1 MTNNLKYNIS
11 DKVPFPQILIY
22 AIQQCLS
29 IFVATVLIANI
40 CGTPIDAC
48 LIGACLGTLTYQ
60 LITGFRSPMFISS
73 CGATVSAVV
82 GALAIGE
89 GDNYFAV
96 FLGGLMVALV
106 YGIFSILVSKLGIDK
121 LRKILPATIIGPVT
135 IVIGLNL
142 AKFIPTY
149 VGQSDG
155 VAGNAGVLV
164 ALFTM
169 LVVAVSS
176 HYFKGF
182 WKTIPFLIGL
192 GAGYAVSLILTLLG
206 IAPLVN
212 LSVFENL
219 TIFRLPDFSFLH
231 WSIEGMTVADV
242 GTIALLFAPVSI
254 CSICEHWADHLTLS
268 HIIGTDLTKTPGL
281 DRTLLGD
288 GIASCVGAAICGLP
302 NTSYGESIATTG
314 FSRVASTRVITVA
327 AIITGLLAFLSPVQA
342 LIASIPSCVFGGCA
356 MILYGFI
363 AASGLKT
370 LIRAKTDLEDNKNLI
385 VVCAILTIG
394 VSGIYLFS
402 ESFAGVSL
410 AMVIGVVLNLIL
422 KNQKEKKDV
431 K

>member
-89 GDNYFAV
+89 GNNYFAV

-192 GAGYAVSLILTLLG
+192 GAGYAASLILTLLG
-206 IAPLVN
+206 VAPLVN

-268 HIIGTDLTKTPGL
+268 HIIGTDLTKNPGL

-288 GIASCVGAAICGLP
+288 GIASCVGTAICGLP

-363 AASGLKT
+363 AVSGLKT

>member
-89 GDNYFAV
+89 GNNYFAV
-96 FLGGLMVALV
+96 FLGGLMVAFV

-155 VAGNAGVLV
+155 VAGNAGMLV

-182 WKTIPFLIGL
+182 WKTIPFLIGS

-288 GIASCVGAAICGLP
+288 GIASCVGTAICGLP